1 MPTKITESGAVA
13 TAPSA
18 GGNMLVQIITPG
30 EGSSGIYPA
39 EVLEA
44 AAGPD
49 VFGAGTLMFADHPS
63 ESEMFER
70 PERSIRDVAAVLV
83 EDARWDGT
91 ALVAEARTFGP
102 WTKVLTEM
110 KDAIGVSIRA
120 SADVGE
126 ADRATG
132 KPTIKRLI
140 EGISVDFVTAAG
152 RGGAIREVYES
163 ARARSSVLVRDA
175 TNPANIPV
183 IREATADDTRDA
195 LQTAVRDAHPGEKT
209 YAWVRDFD
217 PDKGVVY
224 FTVEDEQGTGMFQQ
238 SYELGAD
245 GTASLAGDPVEV
257 NVRTEYVP
265 VTAPAAESGRTSGP
279 APAGQ
284 PENTPI
290 PNVQEDTMGNI
301 QVDEAQYASVTEA
314 AGRVPTLESER
325 DTAVQERDTSRA
337 ELAEAHRVID
347 KGNAH
352 SIVRTAAREAQ
363 VELDDYQV
371 AGIAADYPT
380 GEDGRLDADKLT
392 ESAKT
397 AIAKLAEE
405 AGAGQVRGFGSTT
418 GGGDTIS
425 ESDARAFLYGEQKG
439 A

>member
-13 TAPSA
+13 AAPSA

-30 EGSSGIYPA
+30 EGSSGVYPA

-83 EDARWDGT
+83 EDARWDGS

-102 WTKVLTEM
+102 WTKVLAEM

-140 EGISVDFVTAAG
+140 EGLSVDFVTAAG

-163 ARARSSVLVRDA
+163 ARARSSVLVRDS

-224 FTVEDEQGTGMFQQ
+224 FTVEDEQGSGMFQQ
-238 SYELGAD
+238 SYELSSD
-245 GTASLAGDPVEV
+245 GTASLSGDPVEV
-257 NVRTEYVP
+257 NVRTQYVP
-265 VTAPAAESGRTSGP
+265 VTTDVP

-284 PENTPI
+284 SNASESKENAMATTQI
-290 PNVQEDTMGNI
+290 EEAELGRLREDSQRVQT
-301 QVDEAQYASVTEA
+301 A
-314 AGRVPTLESER
+314 ESDKEKAITER
-325 DTAVQERDTSRA
+325 DESRA
-337 ELAEAHRVID
+337 QLAEAHRTID
-347 KGNAH
+347 RAAARD
-352 SIVRTAAREAQ
+352 IVRAQASEAN
-363 VELDDYQV
+363 VAVDDYQV
-371 AGIAADYPT
+371 AGIAADYPIK
-380 GEDGRLDADKLT
+380 DGRLDGEKLA

-405 AGAGQVRGFGSTT
+405 AGAGRVRGFGAAT
-418 GGGDTIS
+418 GGDGTIS
-425 ESDARAFLYGEQKG
+425 ESDARAVLYGEQKG